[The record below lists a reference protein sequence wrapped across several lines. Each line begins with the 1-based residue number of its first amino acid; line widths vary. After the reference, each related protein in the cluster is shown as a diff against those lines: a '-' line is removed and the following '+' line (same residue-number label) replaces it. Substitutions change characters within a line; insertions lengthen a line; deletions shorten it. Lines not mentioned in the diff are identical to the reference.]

1 MSAVLYQLMPP
12 LSPEEYSELTDDI
25 RANGIQVPVIVDE
38 DGVAIDGHHRQRI
51 AEQLGIDCPTVV
63 KAGLTD
69 AEKRTMALNL
79 NLHRRH
85 LSRDQKRQIREA
97 SLKADPQLSDR
108 EHARRTGTDHKTVA
122 ADRERLEKSGE
133 FPHFDNHIDPR
144 TGEATQPA
152 TKLRPASQ
160 PKPEPESLDEWRGR
174 VLHDATVNGKI
185 VKLTGPNSVANP
197 GPVATG
203 SPVEPAAPRRTPL
216 PEQFFNASYDLCRK
230 AERVLALTEDDRF
243 PQNREKLARKH
254 RNELLQAIT
263 DLQSVIDAL
272 GEPAE

>member
-12 LSPEEYSELTDDI
+12 LSPEEYQELTEDI

-51 AEQLGIDCPTVV
+51 AEQLGVKCPTVV
-63 KAGLTD
+63 KSGLTD
-69 AEKRTMALNL
+69 SEKRTMALNL

-85 LSRDQKRQIREA
+85 LTREQKRQIVEA

-108 EHARRTGTDHKTVA
+108 EHARRTGVSDHTA
-122 ADRERLEKSGE
+122 AKVRADLEESAQIA
-133 FPHFDNHIDPR
+133 HFSTRTDPR

-152 TKLRPASQ
+152 TKPRPTPPAT
-160 PKPEPESLDEWRGR
+160 PDEDLDEWRGE
-174 VLHDATVNGKI
+174 VLHQAEETGEV
-185 VKLTGPNSVANP
+185 VKLTGPNSVADP
-197 GPVATG
+197 SGRQQ
-203 SPVEPAAPRRTPL
+203 APKERRKPL

-230 AERVLALTEDDRF
+230 AERVLQLTEDDRF
-243 PQNREKLARKH
+243 TQNREKLALKH
-254 RNELLQAIT
+254 RNELLQVIS
-263 DLQSVIDAL
+263 DLQDVITAL